1 MMVEKHRR
9 PGDKDD
15 KGLGGFKK
23 IKAKLK
29 SDSEVLPTADIQEE
43 VVEVVGDAGVVAAP
57 TAAAKPER
65 ERERKRS
72 FSKREATPSEFLE
85 KVITIK
91 RVTKVTKGGKKL
103 SFSALVIVGDTKGR
117 VGYAL
122 EKAKEVAIAI
132 KKSLASAKKR
142 MILIPLKGTTMA
154 NEIMGKWGGARV
166 LLKPA
171 GEGTGVI
178 AAGPVRA
185 VCDGAGIRNI
195 LTKCHRSNNPIN
207 VVKATFDGLTRLKH
221 SSPNQEIPTQAVEQN
236 VSA

>member
-1 MMVEKHRR
+1 MVEKFRR
-9 PGDKDD
+9 PGEKDD

-29 SDSEVLPTADIQEE
+29 SDAEALPPADLQEE
-43 VVEVVGDAGVVAAP
+43 VVEVVGDAGVVAV
-57 TAAAKPER
+57 PESSPKV
-65 ERERKRS
+65 ERKKQGG
-72 FSKREATPSEFLE
+72 KREVAPSDFLE

-103 SFSALVIVGDTKGR
+103 SFSALVVVGDMKGR
-117 VGYAL
+117 VGYSL
-122 EKAKEVAIAI
+122 EKAKEVASAI
-132 KKSLASAKKR
+132 KKSLAAAKKT
-142 MILIPLKGTTMA
+142 MIIVPLKGTTIA
-154 NEIMGKWGGARV
+154 HEIIGQCGGARV

-171 GEGTGVI
+171 GDGTGVI

-207 VVKATFDGLTRLKH
+207 VVKATFDGLRRLKAT
-221 SSPNQEIPTQAVEQN
+221 SFVAQEAPEGQTN